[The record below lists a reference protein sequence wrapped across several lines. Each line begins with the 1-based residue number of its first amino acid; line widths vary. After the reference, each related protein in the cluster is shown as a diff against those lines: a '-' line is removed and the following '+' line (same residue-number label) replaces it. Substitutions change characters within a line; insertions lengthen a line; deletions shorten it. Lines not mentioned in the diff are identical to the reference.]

1 MKFNIKKVTAA
12 FLSAAMLTTGSAQLS
27 VFAQQTLKYEAENG
41 TLGGS
46 AYIQT
51 DSSASGSR
59 SVRFQTQ
66 AAHGHRL
73 LQSAKADTTK

>member
-1 MKFNIKKVTAA
+1 MKFNIKKVAAA
-12 FLSAAMLTTGSAQLS
+12 FLSAAMLATGSAQLS

-46 AYIQT
+46 AYIQQT
-51 DSSASGSR
+51 APHQALGQF
-59 SVRFQTQ
+59 VFQTQ
-66 AAHGHRL
+66 AAHGHKL

>member
-1 MKFNIKKVTAA
+1 MKFNIKKVAAA
-12 FLSAAMLTTGSAQLS
+12 FLSVAMLTTGSAQLS

-51 DSSASGSR
+51 DSSASG
-59 SVRFQTQ
+59 
-66 AAHGHRL
+66 
-73 LQSAKADTTK
+73 